1 MGSFAI
7 NTDSLAP
14 LHTSTQPPL
23 VTQIGEL
30 CLTAPSVR
38 GLAFGF
44 LPRMI
49 LTAAVI
55 AMTEEVRVVTARA
68 SGIKGCLYPKHS

>member
-14 LHTSTQPPL
+14 LHTSTQLPL

-30 CLTAPSVR
+30 CLTAPSVQ
-38 GLAFGF
+38 GLVFGF
-44 LPRMI
+44 VPTMI
-49 LTAAVI
+49 LKAVVI
-55 AMTEEVRVVTARA
+55 PMTEEVRVVTAHA
-68 SGIKGCLYPKHS
+68 SGNKGCLYPKHS